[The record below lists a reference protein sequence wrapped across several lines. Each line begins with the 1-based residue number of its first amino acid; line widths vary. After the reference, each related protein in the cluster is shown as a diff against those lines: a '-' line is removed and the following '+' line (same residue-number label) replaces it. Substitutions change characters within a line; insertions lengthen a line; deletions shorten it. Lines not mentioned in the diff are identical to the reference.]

1 MADEQKS
8 PFQHALDLL
17 VYAPL
22 GLAYTAMD
30 ELPTMVEKGRQRFGN
45 QVTVARMIGQFA
57 VSQGQK
63 EAEKAAGR
71 LAGQASTVASRL
83 GGFPGVPGP
92 TSGAAGAARSAGVAV
107 NGDAAVAA
115 GPSTNGHAVVSR
127 AEGPSADGLAIPGYD
142 SLSASQVVQRLGGLS
157 GAELEAVRRYEEATR
172 GRRTILSKVAQ
183 LQSDRR

>member
-1 MADEQKS
+1 M
-8 PFQHALDLL
+8 
-17 VYAPL
+17 
-22 GLAYTAMD
+22 
-30 ELPTMVEKGRQRFGN
+30 
-45 QVTVARMIGQFA
+45 VARMIGQFA
-57 VSQGQK
+57 VTQGQK
-63 EAEKAAGR
+63 EAEKAASR

-107 NGDAAVAA
+107 NGDSPAAAT
-115 GPSTNGHAVVSR
+115 GPSTNGDGVVSR

-157 GAELEAVRRYEEATR
+157 GAELEAVRRYEGATR